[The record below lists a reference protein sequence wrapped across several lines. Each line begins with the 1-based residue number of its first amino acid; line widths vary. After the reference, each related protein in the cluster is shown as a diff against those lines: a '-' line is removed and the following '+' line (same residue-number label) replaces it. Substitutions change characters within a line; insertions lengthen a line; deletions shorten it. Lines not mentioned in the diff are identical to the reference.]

1 MFRRLGSKDT
11 SLIAALPLPFLL
23 PLTAVTTL
31 YKVRWGLGDSAH
43 ARLSVSIDPLINLI
57 GQSICLHT
65 QSVSFY
71 VTLINQHVFDIAAA
85 AVM

>member
-1 MFRRLGSKDT
+1 
-11 SLIAALPLPFLL
+11 
-23 PLTAVTTL
+23 
-31 YKVRWGLGDSAH
+31 VRWGLGDSAH